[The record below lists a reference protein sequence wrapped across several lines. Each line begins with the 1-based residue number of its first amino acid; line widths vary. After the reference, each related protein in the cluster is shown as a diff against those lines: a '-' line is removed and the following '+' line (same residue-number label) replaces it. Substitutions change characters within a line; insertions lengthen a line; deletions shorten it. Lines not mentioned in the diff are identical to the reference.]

1 MKVRED
7 FSLLLSLYDCGES
20 FKTFSANKLSL
31 FFFPGVR
38 ATRVRMLRKEIALVR
53 RKLNQEKRHLSES
66 SGL

>member
-1 MKVRED
+1 MKVRKD
-7 FSLLLSLYDCGES
+7 FSLLLSLYDCGKS
-20 FKTFSANKLSL
+20 FKNFSANKLSL
-31 FFFPGVR
+31 FFPGVR

>member
-7 FSLLLSLYDCGES
+7 LLLSLYDCGKS
-20 FKTFSANKLSL
+20 FKTFSTNKLL
-31 FFFPGVR
+31 FFSPGVR